1 MRFDAKAA
9 KQLQPDTHL
18 TFEAFPGL
26 RLEAT
31 VSRRSW
37 TYRFKSPVDGR
48 MRQQKLGEWPA
59 MSYAS
64 AISAWEEVRA
74 RRDAG
79 EDPVLTRKSSKPVK
93 ASTPESYTVKELCE
107 DFLIGHIERHRDSYG
122 AAKTRQRVMAKI
134 SPIADLPAFAITRRQ
149 AFELLE
155 GERQAPRNA
164 QVFRSELGAAWDYA
178 LDAGRIPEDT
188 PNWWRQVMRGKLR
201 SVGRSRGGQVENI
214 KRALS
219 EDELAT
225 LIPWLPNLSET
236 IADILSMYLWTG
248 LRGGEIVMIEGKE
261 VSKEPDGLWW
271 TIPKAKTKNKNRANA
286 ADHRVPL
293 AGRAEDIVK
302 RRLKLYGKGYLF
314 PTADSAYIPQK
325 SVQAVVWAHQPYS
338 LDPGQTLRPVLP
350 VSHWAP
356 HDLRRT
362 SRTMLAAIGCPHEV
376 AEAVLGHILPGV
388 AGVYNRH
395 SYDKEKREWL
405 TRLAAHLEEIATRQ
419 SRAEEVAR
427 PDTPPPKPQL
437 P

>member
-9 KQLQPDTHL
+9 KQLKPDTHL

-37 TYRFKSPVDGR
+37 IYRFKSPVDGR

-59 MSYAS
+59 MSYAA

-74 RRDAG
+74 RRDSG
-79 EDPVLTRKSSKPVK
+79 EDPVLTRKAAKPVM
-93 ASTPESYTVKELCE
+93 ATTPESYTVRQLCE
-107 DFLIGHIERHRDSYG
+107 DFLTGHIERHRDSFG
-122 AAKTRQRVMAKI
+122 AAKTRQRMLAKI
-134 SPIADLPAFAITRRQ
+134 GPIADLPASSITRRQ

-164 QVFRSELGAAWDYA
+164 AVFRSELGAAWDYA

-214 KRALS
+214 KRVLS

-236 IADILSMYLWTG
+236 IADILYMYLWTG
-248 LRGGEIVMIEGKE
+248 LRGGEIVLIEGRE

-271 TIPKAKTKNKNRANA
+271 TIPKSKTKNKNRPNA
-286 ADHRVPL
+286 TDHRVPL
-293 AGRAEDIVK
+293 AGRADEIV
-302 RRLKLYGKGYLF
+302 RGRMKLYGKGYLF
-314 PTADSAYIPQK
+314 PTADSPYIPQK

-338 LDPGQTLRPVLP
+338 LEPGQTLRPVLP

-362 SRTMLAAIGCPHEV
+362 SRTMLAAIGCPREV
-376 AEAVLGHILPGV
+376 AEAILGHILPGV
-388 AGVYNRH
+388 EGIYNRH
-395 SYDKEKREWL
+395 KYDREKREWL

-419 SRAEEVAR
+419 ARAEEAPTPGRTR
-427 PDTPPPKPQL
+427 PTPQL